1 MGGPYCIV
9 VAERRRDMAQHDHQ
23 PELLR
28 IKPISALVRGVIGV
42 GVEDRRCD
50 GGGRGRVEHQAVAR
64 PRLVHPVVLRLGG
77 RLPMPG
83 GISRPCSRRQRQR
96 PRARQQGAAAD
107 DRPPIRYSLRHLYPP
122 SGKTRSEER
131 RVGKECVST
140 CRTRWVPYN
149 KKKNK

>member
-1 MGGPYCIV
+1 MLFFVLLSGPPPKSTRTDTLFPFTTLFRSYCIV

-64 PRLVHPVVLRLGG
+64 PRQIGSAHV
-77 RLPMPG
+77 
-83 GISRPCSRRQRQR
+83 
-96 PRARQQGAAAD
+96 
-107 DRPPIRYSLRHLYPP
+107 
-122 SGKTRSEER
+122 
-131 RVGKECVST
+131 
-140 CRTRWVPYN
+140 
-149 KKKNK
+149 

>member
-28 IKPISALVRGVIGV
+28 LPPLSSLVRGVIGV

-50 GGGRGRVEHQAVAR
+50 GGWRGRVEHQAVAR

-83 GISRPCSRRQRQR
+83 GDRKSTRVPSL
-96 PRARQQGAAAD
+96 AACAAVM
-107 DRPPIRYSLRHLYPP
+107 PYSA
-122 SGKTRSEER
+122 
-131 RVGKECVST
+131 
-140 CRTRWVPYN
+140 
-149 KKKNK
+149 